1 MADTS
6 SFDIVSDIDLQAVD
20 NAINQARKEIAQRFD
35 FKGSKSSIDLDQ
47 KEKQI
52 TVHSDDDFKLKSVV
66 DILQGKLIKRSVPLK
81 ALSYG
86 TVEQSAGGTVRQV
99 VKLLVGIDKDN
110 ARKIVK
116 MIKDTKLKVQAQIM
130 DDQVRVS
137 GKNKDDLQ
145 AVIKMIRDAN
155 LPFAVQFT
163 NYRLCADLAS
173 HICFLAVSSRRSSS
187 GLRPRLPR
195 EIPSAWNS
203 RPMQQRTRSSARS
216 CGTGSSTAR

>member
-6 SFDIVSDIDLQAVD
+6 SFDIVSEIDLQEVD

-81 ALSYG
+81 ALNYG

-163 NYRLCADLAS
+163 NYR
-173 HICFLAVSSRRSSS
+173 
-187 GLRPRLPR
+187 
-195 EIPSAWNS
+195 
-203 RPMQQRTRSSARS
+203 
-216 CGTGSSTAR
+216 